1 MGTIHTYLIDKH
13 GNFENPTDSVVYGPS
28 TRNKKERWWRDFH
41 ERMELFIKQELRNL
55 LHNFDYD
62 PA

>member
-1 MGTIHTYLIDKH
+1 MGTIHTYLIDKY
-13 GNFENPTDSVVYGPS
+13 GSFENPTDSVVYGPS